1 MKMILTVATIVT
13 LISGCS
19 EKTVYVRNPPY
30 DFQKIEQ
37 PKERTIRVHKD
48 DEKLYRAYITRFRSI
63 IDFYNDQI
71 DDYKRSHDKNSTGV
85 R

>member
-19 EKTVYVRNPPY
+19 EKTVYVKQTPY
-30 DFQKIEQ
+30 NFQKIEQ
-37 PKERTIRVHKD
+37 PKERAIRVHKD
-48 DEKLYRAYITRFRSI
+48 DEKLYRAYIQRFRSI
-63 IDFYNDQI
+63 INFYNDQI
-71 DDYKRSHDKNSTGV
+71 DDYKRAHDENLTGV